1 MSRVSVVC
9 TSFNR
14 PDLLEIT
21 LRSFHAFNTYPI
33 ESFVVIDDSEVIGCN
48 DHLREIYPN
57 VTFTYNKKRLGQI
70 ISVDK
75 AYLMVST
82 PYIFHMEEDWQFYKS
97 GFIEDSF
104 KVLSDNATTQVVW
117 LRSEKD
123 TNGHQFNPQVKNVEG
138 VNYSILN
145 YNHAGWHG
153 FTFNPSLRRL
163 DTWEGHNGYR
173 SIATFI
179 PKLPWVSEQQIGNY
193 YKQKGYTAA
202 IIRGKGYVK
211 HIGDNRGIRK

>member
-1 MSRVSVVC
+1 
-9 TSFNR
+9 
-14 PDLLEIT
+14 
-21 LRSFHAFNTYPI
+21 
-33 ESFVVIDDSEVIGCN
+33 
-48 DHLREIYPN
+48 
-57 VTFTYNKKRLGQI
+57 
-70 ISVDK
+70 
-75 AYLMVST
+75 
-82 PYIFHMEEDWQFYKS
+82 MEEDWQFYKC

-138 VNYSILN
+138 VNYSMLN

-163 DTWEGHNGYR
+163 DTWESHNGYR